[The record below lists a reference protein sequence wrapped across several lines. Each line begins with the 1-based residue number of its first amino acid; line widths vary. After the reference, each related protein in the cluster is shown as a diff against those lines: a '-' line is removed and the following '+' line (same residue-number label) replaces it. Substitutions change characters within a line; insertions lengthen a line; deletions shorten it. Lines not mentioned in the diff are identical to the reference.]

1 MKCCKVEN
9 IPPWYS
15 ICTAKMLEGDVKY
28 RVWAISSGTPG
39 AHRPCELRSVP
50 WAPHPSHDL
59 DMLYNVT
66 TIDGGGVHGLCWTA
80 PVLITK
86 CNAATSICTCINSHT
101 HFHTPIHRHLM
112 CTLRSR
118 VTNLLTGWL
127 HSMRW

>member
-28 RVWAISSGTPG
+28 RVWPISSGTPG

-66 TIDGGGVHGLCWTA
+66 TIDGGGRTRA
-80 PVLITK
+80 VLDCARIDHK
-86 CNAATSICTCINSHT
+86 VQCCHK
-101 HFHTPIHRHLM
+101 HMHMH
-112 CTLRSR
+112 
-118 VTNLLTGWL
+118 
-127 HSMRW
+127 